1 MNAPESATPAAP
13 SLMPRAAVFCTEAAA
28 REFAQRELARRILV
42 FGTLLGW
49 CAVLLIFRMRQAE
62 TIAYAFLEWNL
73 FLAVIPAVA
82 AWFFARAAAKRSPMV
97 IQAFWFA
104 LWLVFLPNAPYVMT
118 DLVHLGHSMA
128 VPIWYDL
135 MLLGSCGATGLLLGY
150 TSLAD
155 VQAAIT
161 RRFSSVLGWAMAITG
176 LLLSGFAIYLGRFL
190 RLNSWET
197 VTRPLGLL
205 SDIARLLGNPGA
217 NAQVIGVTLIYGA
230 GLLLGYIA
238 LRMLAASLRPGW
250 AGAARAGARCGEQ
263 EGW

>member
-1 MNAPESATPAAP
+1 MNAPQTTPPADPGLA
-13 SLMPRAAVFCTEAAA
+13 PRAAAFLRRAAA
-28 REFAQRELARRILV
+28 ADGELARRILV
-42 FGTLLGW
+42 FGALLGW
-49 CAVLLIFRMRQAE
+49 CALLLVLRMRQAA
-62 TIAYAFLEWNL
+62 TFAFAFLEWNL

-82 AWFFARAAAKRSPMV
+82 AWLFARAAARRSPAV
-97 IQAFWFA
+97 IQACWFA
-104 LWLVFLPNAPYVMT
+104 IWLAFLPNAPYLIT
-118 DLVHLGHSMA
+118 DLVHLGHSA
-128 VPIWYDL
+128 TVPIWYDL

-161 RRFSSVLGWAMAITG
+161 RRFSSGLGWATAITG

-205 SDIARLLGNPGA
+205 SDIARRLGGHGSDS
-217 NAQVIGVTLIYGA
+217 QVIGVTLIYGT

-238 LRMLAASLRPGW
+238 LRTLAASLRPGW
-250 AGAARAGARCGEQ
+250 AGGAAK
-263 EGW
+263 